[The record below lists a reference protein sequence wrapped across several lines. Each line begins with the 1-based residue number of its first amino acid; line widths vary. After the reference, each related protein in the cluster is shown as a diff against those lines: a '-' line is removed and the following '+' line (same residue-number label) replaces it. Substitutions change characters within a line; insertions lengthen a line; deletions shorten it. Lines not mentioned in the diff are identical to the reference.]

1 LGIVRATD
9 QRLEA
14 CDDAQRARFALE
26 HIATKWTVMILT
38 VLCPQ
43 PARFSEIQR
52 RLDGITHKSLSE
64 ALKRLERNGL
74 VTRQVLPTMPVG
86 VEYRITE
93 LGLSL
98 QKPIDALYEWSTQ
111 YSSEIELAQKKFD
124 AARQD

>member
-1 LGIVRATD
+1 VQYTD
-9 QRLEA
+9 QRAEA
-14 CDDAQRARFALE
+14 LDDAQRARFALE
-26 HIATKWTVMILT
+26 HITTKWTVMILT

-74 VTRQVLPTMPVG
+74 VTRQVLPTTPVG
-86 VEYRITE
+86 VEYRITK

-98 QKPIDALYEWSTQ
+98 QKPVDALYEWATE
-111 YSSEIELAQKKFD
+111 YASEIELAQKRFD
-124 AARQD
+124 ALQEN